1 MLEVSSLKLVVKT
14 MFPSE
19 LSTIDIAL
27 LIAITVLIILYVTL
41 LLRLRPSAKPTLET
55 PTKKETHIEDETRPK
70 KPERTITPHQTI
82 RQELSEKPK
91 TPEKIVVS
99 VDKQREPKEPQA
111 QTEIEEE
118 PQKPFKFLEAPKV
131 EEEDFSVEPP
141 ELPSTRPAECPHY
154 YGYLKKLPKNV
165 PIPDECLGCLKI
177 VECLH
182 SSPGHE

>member
-27 LIAITVLIILYVTL
+27 LAAITVLIILYVTL
-41 LLRLRPSAKPTLET
+41 LLRLRPSSKQTLET

-91 TPEKIVVS
+91 TPEETQPALEKIVPKKYFYDFNELFVQFGQNVCVPVS
-99 VDKQREPKEPQA
+99 PFCSKCKINKYCPK
-111 QTEIEEE
+111 IGV
-118 PQKPFKFLEAPKV
+118 K
-131 EEEDFSVEPP
+131 
-141 ELPSTRPAECPHY
+141 R
-154 YGYLKKLPKNV
+154 NR
-165 PIPDECLGCLKI
+165 
-177 VECLH
+177 
-182 SSPGHE
+182 